1 MRKRTNLDTAEANY
15 IYAKVLIAL
24 NKTEKFANLSLP
36 ERNKVID
43 DISAKIIKKAN
54 DEEDAEA
61 ILFELKS
68 YKMTDEERKKTLLP
82 EVYTADLPKPKGFN
96 RILKEKYEQI
106 IAEEIERFAN
116 S

>member
-68 YKMTDEERKKTLLP
+68 YKMTDEERKKHCFRKFIP
-82 EVYTADLPKPKGFN
+82 PIYQN
-96 RILKEKYEQI
+96 RKALTE
-106 IAEEIERFAN
+106 F
-116 S
+116 